1 MEKDEA
7 RDIFVEVLHDYRYE
21 KDGRGIAM
29 KQGEIFL
36 VLNRNNADWWQVI
49 RRGELRPFFAPCSY
63 IKTTSVTKEHMKEA
77 LSQKMLMENAE
88 PGGKDALG
96 QTQASQ
102 ASVPPQHPVK
112 SLSDVKKHL
121 QQGQEQQQDQN
132 QQETSKKSATG
143 QVSSGKSHITRIET
157 QMSLVER
164 QEGPQQRR
172 STFSTFRSVGS
183 LDGPVVQSPKEN
195 NSVVYGSHRS
205 LKASPSGSKASLTEC
220 KPYVHSTQPF
230 QITSNPSKSS
240 LESLSVQ
247 RSQHKFIKAASHDE
261 LVSCERSESMF
272 DVSQPKAASSEEL
285 DHKRGCKDAGF
296 QSNRLS
302 YHHRS
307 NSVDFRLLHKDL
319 SLSEIKQSSLEK
331 YRRQRLSKDPF
342 NRRKS
347 WAVEEVKVPE
357 NVKLTHGEAV
367 DAAIVLDV
375 PPKLPPKQRKNRS
388 DPSGTNLESLRKLE
402 GPVDL
407 CIQGTNK
414 SITATIQERSKYTL
428 ESLDREFVPRHELVG
443 QSASLPRIPSKETKD
458 PPVALPRKHLPP
470 TKSASL
476 DSQNNNNNNNKNNN
490 NDSGIKEHKWGP
502 LRKKESVVISSIRLE
517 SSNDSMKRDSKTSDP
532 WRSVALESFKKGKS
546 SPTPVKQDERKDN
559 EFQRLSPR
567 NAPTPDLSIMGKT
580 TSQLPP
586 SPTVP
591 PQRVLFDNWGEYLD
605 GSSGRPFFYN
615 ASTREKRWKP
625 PRKGIHSVSIPEVPS
640 SSSERKGS
648 SLGRSLPP
656 VNSGSPSLTL
666 NYPNSPNLSSHQ
678 SSFSSANLSEPSSPQ
693 YYSGHSSL
701 PYQSSDSL
709 GNGREGASVLCH
721 KNSVN
726 GVQFPGTPSTSLKF
740 TSPPVPPSSAKPIYN
755 TKMPSTP
762 TTPDGSFTGEFDD
775 KESVLLDCMDLLETP
790 QGWEKKYDAFSQ
802 RVYFQNQTTKERQ
815 IKFQKMCDDD
825 DMERLVPEYQTV
837 FQHQHYHCVAEVDIA
852 NHANKQYVRKSYQTA
867 LRLSKDLQVETDV
880 PKPNV
885 NMKCTHSETQSEN
898 NHSQTDGYC
907 ESEKSIEIS
916 ETGCLSQPVQHAP
929 LHGKNMKIPP
939 VKPPRRRH
947 AQPVEETES
956 AKENLKLI
964 CEDSVL
970 QSQSSR
976 PIIKKTH
983 HRTKSEDFLRSEKSS
998 FKTGGAVIE
1007 LISQVDQFSG
1017 VNEKICNI
1025 PYQRKSLGHAESSLE
1040 SKSSKRKEY
1049 VPGNYSGDIQGR
1061 MKTVV
1066 EQNPNYD
1073 NLLKGLTEHFE
1084 SRKKKLSQSSESSC
1098 TADENDRNKNT
1109 DLAGEEA
1116 ETFDRTK
1123 SSDHGL
1129 VYRNNSSSSANRMAF
1144 STFRGLSRC
1153 KSGSPLDVRSS
1164 MFEIADEESVLSF
1177 KSICDDAFGLK
1188 RVKGLYYESPSESE
1202 VEDFEEITFDKN
1214 VRKGKQLTGS
1224 LPLGSSLSGDP
1235 SLQCRARALS
1245 EESRAEMIV
1254 NTRHEGFLRRTWF
1267 MKDGKKQRKNWA
1279 NMYVRY
1285 IPGTFIEGS
1294 NGLLFLTR
1302 NKNFEDDK
1310 KVESF
1315 HLYTTC
1321 IVENG
1326 EKKTSRPNTICLKN
1340 GQGCELLLQADDS
1353 FLLKGWIDVLRQHEG
1368 VLFSNTTEGEDKKGK
1383 KIGDKL
1389 KKAASVENLNP
1400 DNKGIREKL
1409 RFLIKRRP
1417 TQEILVKKGIYK
1429 EAVFGSILTTLCT
1442 KDSTDVPLF
1451 VLQCIKNIEKSEEN
1465 LKSDGL
1471 YRISGNAAVVQKIRL
1486 EVEQRNYAILEE
1498 EKDVHNLTGALKLF
1512 FRELKE
1518 PLIPF
1523 VNYDTFIQATAS
1535 AENRKSG
1542 KQAELLEK
1550 AVRCLPKQHHDTL
1563 RQLLRHLKRVS
1574 EYEKVNRMS
1583 IMNLAIV
1590 LGPCVLW
1597 PETTSGQDM
1606 MTDVMLHHR
1615 VVEGLLHDFSYI
1627 FG

>member
-802 RVYFQNQTTKERQ
+802 RVYFQNQTTKER
-815 IKFQKMCDDD
+815 
-825 DMERLVPEYQTV
+825 
-837 FQHQHYHCVAEVDIA
+837 
-852 NHANKQYVRKSYQTA
+852 
-867 LRLSKDLQVETDV
+867 
-880 PKPNV
+880 
-885 NMKCTHSETQSEN
+885 
-898 NHSQTDGYC
+898 
-907 ESEKSIEIS
+907 
-916 ETGCLSQPVQHAP
+916 
-929 LHGKNMKIPP
+929 
-939 VKPPRRRH
+939 
-947 AQPVEETES
+947 
-956 AKENLKLI
+956 
-964 CEDSVL
+964 
-970 QSQSSR
+970 
-976 PIIKKTH
+976 
-983 HRTKSEDFLRSEKSS
+983 
-998 FKTGGAVIE
+998 
-1007 LISQVDQFSG
+1007 
-1017 VNEKICNI
+1017 
-1025 PYQRKSLGHAESSLE
+1025 
-1040 SKSSKRKEY
+1040 
-1049 VPGNYSGDIQGR
+1049 
-1061 MKTVV
+1061 
-1066 EQNPNYD
+1066 
-1073 NLLKGLTEHFE
+1073 
-1084 SRKKKLSQSSESSC
+1084 
-1098 TADENDRNKNT
+1098 
-1109 DLAGEEA
+1109 
-1116 ETFDRTK
+1116 
-1123 SSDHGL
+1123 
-1129 VYRNNSSSSANRMAF
+1129 
-1144 STFRGLSRC
+1144 
-1153 KSGSPLDVRSS
+1153 
-1164 MFEIADEESVLSF
+1164 
-1177 KSICDDAFGLK
+1177 
-1188 RVKGLYYESPSESE
+1188 
-1202 VEDFEEITFDKN
+1202 N